1 MVDQN
6 AEIGQL
12 VTNYV
17 EKKREIACLRS
28 AINRCAQQLETLAAV
43 LRRNSSDVEAT
54 DEEFRFP
61 RGRETAVV
69 RYEDVELLSIRDN
82 LRELHRAL
90 GERQRLEN
98 MLREAG
104 LSELITADPPST
116 DTPLLIV

>member
-1 MVDQN
+1 M
-6 AEIGQL
+6 
-12 VTNYV
+12 
-17 EKKREIACLRS
+17 RS
-28 AINRCAQQLETLAAV
+28 FVSPGAGKL
-43 LRRNSSDVEAT
+43 
-54 DEEFRFP
+54 P
-61 RGRETAVV
+61 VV